1 MSLSK
6 TCKQDFLCDLFKNSC
21 MTSDLQELQAY
32 DAETMSPEVSASILS
47 MLQKRKDM
55 PTTSKKSSK
64 PNQFQTDLDVLILTG
79 IFEYKL
85 GTKLSSIGFQIHKEH
100 LLQQDSLKDIGVFIR
115 RLLLRW
121 PMQNVLFKLY
131 QYSMPFIK
139 HNRLNFPAI
148 HNVSDEAMMHMLQ
161 VMQMTC
167 LGLHKNAS
175 KQPTWKIRGKL
186 YFFFQELTSRGS
198 YADLHR
204 FCQSHI
210 YMLRVS
216 LIENFITFLEENMPI
231 EKSLLHQFID
241 VTYDHQRV
249 SKMLYYV
256 IDNFRQTSFQD
267 EVLNWNL
274 IEERA
279 QQTIERCN
287 RTCKSMPNFK
297 KHRAS
302 SVFTTIDLQTFE
314 IGMTQQKLNAQK
326 LYSYIDKYDLFQL
339 SSLHDFYGR
348 IQIYNLP
355 LHIQMQQFATT
366 MENGRYLHQ
375 QRYNSLMYI
384 CMRCNEKNPTAV
396 HNMRLHYHDKPT
408 CVHCNS
414 KNFVFGIQTLGRLVR
429 VHHTYYYFC
438 IFCQHHH
445 VWNSNADEFFQCS
458 TNHNPRLTNKG
469 HGGKAKDNSSHARSK
484 NTCDNSLHTS
494 VKKIPKHCVVCLRTM
509 QISMQNVFDNKLGV
523 FQSFYLCHKHSSH
536 ASKMA
541 YVKNLSSM
549 RKLIEFT
556 K

>member
-1 MSLSK
+1 
-6 TCKQDFLCDLFKNSC
+6 

-32 DAETMSPEVSASILS
+32 DAETMSPEVTASILS
-47 MLQKRKDM
+47 MLKKRKDESH
-55 PTTSKKSSK
+55 TT
-64 PNQFQTDLDVLILTG
+64 NTNHHHQFQTDLDVLILTG

-85 GTKLSSIGFQIHKEH
+85 GRKLSSLGLRIHKKH
-100 LLQQDSLKDIGVFIR
+100 LLQRDTLKDIGVFVR

-121 PMQNVLFKLY
+121 PMQCVLFKLY

-148 HNVSDEAMMHMLQ
+148 HNVSDDAMMHMLQ

-167 LGLHKNAS
+167 LGLHKNAT
-175 KQPTWKIRGKL
+175 KKPTWKIRGKL
-186 YFFFQELTSRGS
+186 YYFFQELTSRGS

-241 VTYDHQRV
+241 VTYDHSKV

-256 IDNFRQTSFQD
+256 IDNFRQISFQD

-274 IEERA
+274 IEEKA
-279 QQTIERCN
+279 QQAIERCN

-297 KHRAS
+297 KNRAS
-302 SVFTTIDLQTFE
+302 SAFTTIDLQTFKM
-314 IGMTQQKLNAQK
+314 GMSEERLNSQKLF
-326 LYSYIDKYDLFQL
+326 SYIDKYDLFQL
-339 SSLHDFYGR
+339 SLLHDFYAR

-355 LHIQMQQFATT
+355 LHIQIQQFATT
-366 MENGRYLHQ
+366 IQNGRYLHQ
-375 QRYNSLMYI
+375 QRYNSLVYI
-384 CMRCNEKNPTAV
+384 CMRCNEKNPIAI
-396 HNMRLHYHDKPT
+396 HDMRLHYHDTPT

-414 KNFVFGIQTLGRLVR
+414 KNFVFGIQTLGRLIR
-429 VHHTYYYFC
+429 VHHTYYYYC
-438 IFCQHHH
+438 SFCQHHH
-445 VWNSNADEFFQCS
+445 VWKSNGDEFFRCS
-458 TNHNPRLTNKG
+458 LKHNPCLTNKG
-469 HGGKAKDNSSHARSK
+469 HGGKGKDNSSHAK
-484 NTCDNSLHTS
+484 TCDSMHATS
-494 VKKIPKHCVVCLRTM
+494 TKKIPKHCIVCLRTM
-509 QISMQNVFDNKLGV
+509 QISMNNVFDNKLGV
-523 FQSFYLCHKHSSH
+523 FQSFYLCYKHSSH

-541 YVKNLSSM
+541 YVKNLSNL